1 MAEHPDRNWSL
12 WLGVAITLAIVL
24 PAALSLAWTPY
35 PPAAIDIKARLQG
48 WSPAHPLGTDP
59 FGRDVLSLLMAGARN
74 SIGIALGAVA
84 LSVGIGVPLGA
95 LAAARGGWL
104 DDLLMRGSDLLFAFP
119 AVLTA
124 IMLAA
129 ALGPSMGVAIL
140 AIGLFNLPVFAR
152 VTRSAAVRIW
162 PRAFVQAARL
172 SGKSRTRITL
182 EHILPNILDQLL
194 VQVTLQL
201 ALAILT
207 EAGLGYL
214 GLSVP
219 PPAPTLGRMLADAQS
234 FLAVSPRLAILPGLA
249 IALAVLGLNLLGDGL
264 RDRLDPRLG
273 RQP

>member
-1 MAEHPDRNWSL
+1 MAERPDRNWSL

-24 PAALSLAWTPY
+24 PAALSLVWTPY

-48 WSPAHPLGTDP
+48 WSAAHLLGTDP

-104 DDLLMRGSDLLFAFP
+104 DNLLMRGSDLLFAFP

-182 EHILPNILDQLL
+182 EHVLPNILDQLL

>member
-1 MAEHPDRNWSL
+1 VAERPDRNWSL

-24 PAALSLAWTPY
+24 PAALSLVWTPY

-48 WSPAHPLGTDP
+48 WSQAHPLGTDP

-74 SIGIALGAVA
+74 SFGIALGAVA

-104 DDLLMRGSDLLFAFP
+104 DNLLMRGSDLLFAFP

-182 EHILPNILDQLL
+182 EHVLPNILDQLL